1 VSSHN
6 EDKQEHKFGLTWYR
20 SDEVSVSMLQE
31 NSLREININGKAIGI
46 LKRKDKIYAFAAK
59 CPHAGARM
67 CDGWLDAQGR
77 IVCPDH
83 KYRFDPANGRN
94 TSGEGY
100 KLYTYQVDIRGDEL
114 WVGLIIS

>member
-1 VSSHN
+1 MAEGVSFETLVDNKLTEISLSG
-6 EDKQEHKFGLTWYR
+6 KRIGL
-20 SDEVSVSMLQE
+20 
-31 NSLREININGKAIGI
+31 
-46 LKRKDKIYAFAAK
+46 LKRNGQLLAFSGT
-59 CPHAGARM
+59 CPHAGAPL

-100 KLYTYQVDIRGDEL
+100 KLFTYPVELRGSEI
-114 WVGLIIS
+114 WVGILHNS